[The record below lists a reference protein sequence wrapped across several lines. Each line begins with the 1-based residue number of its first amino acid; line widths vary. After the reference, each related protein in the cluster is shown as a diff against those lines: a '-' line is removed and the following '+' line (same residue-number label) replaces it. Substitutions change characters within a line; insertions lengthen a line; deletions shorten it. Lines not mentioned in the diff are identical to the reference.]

1 MNYRSI
7 LKQNQFSLL
16 LIALAFPVSVTTSSL
31 YANTAEVSITQQK
44 KAISGVIFDGGMNE
58 PLIGANVIVKGTT
71 NGTVTDI
78 DGKFSLEA
86 NPNDILVISSIGFKT
101 IEIKASEAAKGKIT
115 LQEDSQALDE
125 VVVVGYGVQKKA
137 NLTGSV
143 ATVKAEVLESRPV
156 SSVSAAL
163 AGQMPGVTA
172 IQNSGRP
179 GGQTGSITIRGK
191 NSVNAVSPLV
201 IVDGVPGSMNTID
214 PSDIES
220 LTVLKDASSAA
231 IYGVQA
237 ANGVILITTK
247 KGKKGEKARVSYSGN
262 VAWATPTMRPKFLGA
277 ADYAMLYNE
286 ATKNDNPNNPL
297 RFTDEDIELYR
308 NGSDPYGH
316 PDTDWYEETMKKNS
330 IETMHHLSITGGS
343 EKTSYSA
350 SVGYT
355 QQDGLIDANNY
366 KRFNARTSIDSQINN
381 WFTAGLNVSGYR
393 GTLNDGWNSVASM
406 TQFTN
411 RATPIEGVRNENGD
425 FLYHGKD
432 NPVALLGRDGFKRT
446 TDQQVNG
453 TLYGQVN
460 ILPNLSAKALFSI
473 RNDSRDEEGFK
484 SYVEYGEKNEA
495 NTGLREG
502 FEKQTWWNWYTTQVL
517 INYNETW
524 GKHDL
529 GVLAGFEQIDHRY
542 KHLEATRKG
551 GGNNEL
557 QESLSTLD
565 ASSQTNKETR
575 YEVAHRSYFGRVQ
588 YGFADKY
595 LFEANVRL
603 DGSSRFAS
611 GNRWGT
617 FPAFSAGWRIT
628 EEEFMKNADITWL
641 SNLKLRAGWGQTGNE
656 ELKDEEVYLTIPSY
670 AYEKYMFGNSLYS
683 TAYESRYANKDLKW
697 ATVTSLEGAIEA
709 SFLDNRVG
717 FELAAYKK
725 STKDM
730 LLLLP
735 VQGIFGLDAPRQN
748 SGEVRNT
755 GFDLSV
761 FHNNVVNKDFKYDI
775 TFNLAYVRNELIDLK
790 GTEGKEPGDG
800 RDNFWF
806 VEGAAIGSYYG
817 YRADG
822 YFNTEDDL
830 KNHAKRTGTE
840 QLGDIKYVDLNNDGK
855 IDAANDREVIGKEF
869 PSWTAGLG
877 ANLYYKD
884 FDLSF
889 FFQGAFDVDAYVNNE
904 AAYAFFNG
912 GKVLER
918 HLDRWTPTNHDASY
932 PRITRSDQIN
942 YQFSSYWLQDA
953 SYVRLK
959 NLTIGYNLPKTLLS
973 KINLERVKVYVTG
986 ENLFTITGMDGLDP
1000 ESAPSNSRGGLY
1012 SNVRK
1017 ISVGLRV
1024 GF

>member
-101 IEIKASEAAKGKIT
+101 IEIKASDAAKGKIT

-595 LFEANVRL
+595 LFEANIRL

>member
-595 LFEANVRL
+595 LFEANIRL